1 MQRITVP
8 TGDILIKDGMEFLS
22 LGDYGAV
29 LHGDLLP
36 LETKWV
42 ITISTQ
48 YGCSMMCKFCDVPKV
63 GPGKNIPIQ
72 HLMEQVIIARSL
84 HPEVTSCDR
93 LNVHFARMGEPS
105 WNPDVIKCA
114 KTLKFL
120 YPGFI
125 VHPVVSTMLPK
136 DNKNLHGFLSDW
148 IHIKNDVYDGNAGL
162 QFSINST
169 DEVERAEMF
178 SGNCMS
184 LEQISCMM
192 DTLPHPK
199 GRKITLNFALA
210 NYTIDP
216 ITLLNFFD
224 PDDYIIKLTPMHGLE
239 TPQGYEKIAD
249 DCRNAGY
256 DVEDLGRIT

>member
-22 LGDYGAV
+22 LG
-29 LHGDLLP
+29 GDLLP

-48 YGCSMMCKFCDVPKV
+48 YGCSMMCKFCDV
-63 GPGKNIPIQ
+63 PGKNIPIQ

-120 YPGFI
+120 YPGFV

-148 IHIKNDVYDGNAGL
+148 IYIKNYVYDGNAGL

-178 SGNCMS
+178 SGNCLS
-184 LEQISCMM
+184 LEQVSCMM

-216 ITLLNFFD
+216 ITLLNYFD
-224 PDDYIIKLTPMHGLE
+224 PDDYIIKLTPM
-239 TPQGYEKIAD
+239 QGYEKIAD

-256 DVEDLGRIT
+256 TVCNS